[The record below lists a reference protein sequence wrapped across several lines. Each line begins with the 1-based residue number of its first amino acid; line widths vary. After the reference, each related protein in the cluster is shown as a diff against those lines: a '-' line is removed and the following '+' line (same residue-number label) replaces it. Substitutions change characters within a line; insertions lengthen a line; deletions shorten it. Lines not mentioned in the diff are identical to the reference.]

1 METKDL
7 LKRVSDNMVL
17 KDGDRVL
24 DNKGKSIFLCGGGE
38 EELKHFLN
46 FLYLNNIKINTIDD
60 EIGRMK
66 NAFSMIVSIIT
77 YGKSDITIE
86 EIVNDKYLTGDLY
99 QTDKKEEIAKY
110 LLDNIEKIEQNTYT
124 DCEGLTYNTV
134 HFKTI

>member
-1 METKDL
+1 MKTKDL
-7 LKRVSDNMVL
+7 LKKVSDNIVL
-17 KDGDRVL
+17 EDSDIIT
-24 DNKGKSIFLCGGGE
+24 DNKGKRIVFIGGE
-38 EELKHFLN
+38 DKLRHFLN
-46 FLYLNNIKINTIDD
+46 FLYLSGIKVNTIDD
-60 EIGRMK
+60 ELRRMK

-86 EIVNDKYLTGDLY
+86 EIVNDEYLKGNLY

-110 LLDNIEKIEQNTYT
+110 LLENIEKIEQNTYT

>member
-1 METKDL
+1 MKTIDL
-7 LKRVSDNMVL
+7 LKRVSSSIGLEGNMIWD
-17 KDGDRVL
+17 KDGKRIVF
-24 DNKGKSIFLCGGGE
+24 IGGE

-60 EIGRMK
+60 EIGRMT

-86 EIVNDKYLTGDLY
+86 EIVNDKYLTGDSY

-110 LLDNIEKIEQNTYT
+110 LLENIEKIEQNTYT

>member
-7 LKRVSDNMVL
+7 LKRVSDNL
-17 KDGDRVL
+17 LLEDKDRII
-24 DNKGKSIFLCGGGE
+24 DNKGKSIFFIGGE
-38 EELKHFLN
+38 DVLRHFLN

-60 EIGRMK
+60 EIGRMT

-86 EIVNDKYLTGDLY
+86 EIVNDKYLTGNSY

-110 LLDNIEKIEQNTYT
+110 LLENIDKIEQNTYT

>member
-1 METKDL
+1 MKTIDL
-7 LKRVSDNMVL
+7 LKRVSSSIGLEGNMIWD
-17 KDGDRVL
+17 KDGKRIVF
-24 DNKGKSIFLCGGGE
+24 IGGE
-38 EELKHFLN
+38 DELRHFLN
-46 FLYLNNIKINTIDD
+46 FLYLSGIKINTIDD
-60 EIGRMK
+60 EIGCMK

-86 EIVNDKYLTGDLY
+86 EIVNDKYLTGNLY

>member
-1 METKDL
+1 
-7 LKRVSDNMVL
+7 
-17 KDGDRVL
+17 
-24 DNKGKSIFLCGGGE
+24 
-38 EELKHFLN
+38 
-46 FLYLNNIKINTIDD
+46 
-60 EIGRMK
+60 MK

-86 EIVNDKYLTGDLY
+86 EIVNNKYLTGDLY

>member
-1 METKDL
+1 MKTIDL
-7 LKRVSDNMVL
+7 LKRVSSSIGLKGNEIWD
-17 KDGDRVL
+17 KDGKRIVF
-24 DNKGKSIFLCGGGE
+24 IGGE
-38 EELKHFLN
+38 DELRHFLN
-46 FLYLNNIKINTIDD
+46 FLYLSGIKVNTIDD
-60 EIGRMK
+60 ELRRMK
-66 NAFSMIVSIIT
+66 NVFSMIVSIIT

-86 EIVNDKYLTGDLY
+86 DIVNDKYLKGDLY

>member
-1 METKDL
+1 MKTIDL
-7 LKRVSDNMVL
+7 LKRVSSSIGLEGNMIWD
-17 KDGDRVL
+17 KDGKRIVF
-24 DNKGKSIFLCGGGE
+24 IGGE

-60 EIGRMK
+60 EIGRMT

-86 EIVNDKYLTGDLY
+86 EIVNDKYLTGDSY